1 MFRTAKFTYTFN
13 ISARK
18 FPLLKVLKGRKSINI
33 ITLRD

>member
-1 MFRTAKFTYTFN
+1 MFRTAKFTYAF